1 MWYNISMRYAITDI
15 GSNTV
20 KMHVFDVY
28 GTNIS
33 KIHSITLPA
42 KLIQYI
48 ENGVMSD
55 TGTAV
60 LCDALGYFKAESEK
74 MKCNVFR
81 AFATAALRRA
91 QNGMDVADAVDKK
104 TGVTID
110 IISGDDEAALSFY
123 GATRTLDLS
132 GRKGMLLDMGG
143 GSTEAVCYTER
154 RISEKYSMPFGSL
167 SLYNDFVCGLIP
179 TKTELQEIASFA
191 LSHLC
196 RTEKCDEVYIV
207 GGTGRAL
214 CKLHGLLSQKKVTD
228 IYSIDKTELQTMLGA
243 LYTMSDPGAFL
254 KSHVPDRQTTVLPG
268 GYALCSLAERIGAE
282 KMTFL
287 ADGIRE
293 GYLLS
298 II

>member
-1 MWYNISMRYAITDI
+1 MRYAITDI

-20 KMHVFDVY
+20 KMHVFDVH
-28 GTNIS
+28 GAELS

-60 LCDALGYFKAESEK
+60 LCDALGYFKAESGK
-74 MKCNVFR
+74 MKCDVFR
-81 AFATAALRRA
+81 AFATASLRRA
-91 QNGMDVADAVDKK
+91 QNGRDVADAVDKK
-104 TGVTID
+104 TGVKID
-110 IISGDDEAALSFY
+110 IISGDDEAALSFH

-132 GRKGMLLDMGG
+132 GKKGMLFDMGG
-143 GSTEAVCYTER
+143 GSTEAVCYEDS
-154 RISEKYSMPFGSL
+154 RISEKYSMPFGAL
-167 SLYNDFVCGLIP
+167 SLYNDFVSSLIP
-179 TKTELQEIASFA
+179 TKTELKEIESFA
-191 LSHLC
+191 LSRLS

-214 CKLHGLLSQKKVTD
+214 CVLHGLLSQKKVTD
-228 IYSIDKTELQTMLGA
+228 IYSIEKAELQNMLSA
-243 LYTMSDPGAFL
+243 LYARSDLGAFL

-268 GYALCSLAERIGAE
+268 GYALCALAERIGAE

-287 ADGIRE
+287 SDGIRE